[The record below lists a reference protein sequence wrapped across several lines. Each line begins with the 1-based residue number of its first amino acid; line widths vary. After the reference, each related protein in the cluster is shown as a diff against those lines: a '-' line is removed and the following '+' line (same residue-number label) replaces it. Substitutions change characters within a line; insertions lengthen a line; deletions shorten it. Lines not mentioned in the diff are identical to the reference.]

1 MKKILIPLIAFIAIA
16 CNQTEEPTRKDGF
29 SEVAKTK
36 EDSVYKEV
44 MEGHDIGMSKII
56 RVKRAI
62 SKSQHLLDSINA
74 LPKSKL
80 DENYQQALMDL
91 QEDLNYADYG
101 MNTWMQEFKAD
112 TLQDNKES
120 RIKYLESEKEKVN
133 KVKDAILSGLKRA
146 DSLLKNY
153 YASIFFLS
161 IWSVRTSNI
170 SSIDPSPLI
179 LATLPN

>member
-1 MKKILIPLIAFIAIA
+1 MRRLLIPSIVFIAIA
-16 CNQTEEPTRKDGF
+16 CNQTEEPIRKDGF
-29 SEVAKTK
+29 SEVPKTK

-80 DENYQQALMDL
+80 DENYQQALLDL

-101 MNTWMQEFKAD
+101 MNTWMLEFKAD

-120 RIKYLESEKEKVN
+120 RIKYLESEKEKVT
-133 KVKDAILSGLKRA
+133 KIKDAILSGLKRA

-153 YASIFFLS
+153 
-161 IWSVRTSNI
+161 
-170 SSIDPSPLI
+170 
-179 LATLPN
+179 